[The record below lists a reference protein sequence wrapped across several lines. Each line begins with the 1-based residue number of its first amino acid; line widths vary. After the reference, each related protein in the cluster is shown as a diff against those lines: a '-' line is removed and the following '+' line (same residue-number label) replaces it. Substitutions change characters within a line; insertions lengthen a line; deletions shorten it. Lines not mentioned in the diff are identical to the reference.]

1 MKTPMPNMNKCGML
15 APKPLLC
22 LALLQFALCLRAQ
35 AQSYSIDWYKIAG
48 GGGVIQKRINNAT

>member
-1 MKTPMPNMNKCGML
+1 MKCGML

-22 LALLQFALCLRAQ
+22 LALLQFALFLGAQ

-48 GGGVIQKRINNAT
+48 GGGASTGGLSKFFCVIAS